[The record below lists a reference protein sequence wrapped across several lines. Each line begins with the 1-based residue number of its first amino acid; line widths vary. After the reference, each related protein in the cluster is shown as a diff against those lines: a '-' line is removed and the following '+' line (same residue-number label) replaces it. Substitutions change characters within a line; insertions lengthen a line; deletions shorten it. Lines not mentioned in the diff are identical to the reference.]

1 MDNYTHRE
9 AYVTLIRHIAD
20 ARGLV
25 FQATATGRVEGVLQ
39 AFTTGTVMVK
49 TA

>member
-20 ARGLV
+20 ARSLV
-25 FQATATGRVEGVLQ
+25 FQAAATGRVEGVLQ
-39 AFTTGTVMVK
+39 AFTISTVIVK
-49 TA
+49 AA